1 MSFHQPA
8 LTRCRDGRDLLVVLG
23 SISVTLLVFAAIEIV
38 IAIAIGATL
47 AEALVWAT
55 LSIIL

>member
-8 LTRCRDGRDLLVVLG
+8 LTRGRDGRDLLLVFG
-23 SISVTLLVFAAIEIV
+23 SISVALLVFAVIEIV
-38 IAIAIGATL
+38 IAIAFGATL